1 MNGLTVRLYNN
12 VVSLKNV
19 DEFNLDNEI
28 TKAIQK
34 LATYEDTGLEPEEI
48 TQVIKSGVPEWIDKY
63 LEYRK
68 LEKQGLLIKL
78 PCKVGSTV
86 YRILYDRNIEN
97 SKVESFEFRRR
108 DIC

>member
-34 LATYEDTGLEPEEI
+34 ISNL
-48 TQVIKSGVPEWIDKY
+48 
-63 LEYRK
+63 
-68 LEKQGLLIKL
+68 
-78 PCKVGSTV
+78 
-86 YRILYDRNIEN
+86 
-97 SKVESFEFRRR
+97 
-108 DIC
+108 